1 MQLDALRFTSS
12 KRVAKA
18 ALPDYAVRWWHSA
31 FNVPCTGTGSRVT
44 LACKIAA
51 CCCVQLCFPRCS
63 QASVLQFATDKG
75 APSLKCTI
83 ESSWCAKD
91 GKAVC
96 IVKVS
101 GDTGSRRTPGVD
113 LLERICCVV
122 HLAVDGVSVPVQ
134 TTVTLATEAAP
145 TVQRASAA
153 AARGVAAG
161 AAAAGNVKAAVVHG
175 EDCVI
180 VRPLYTGA
188 LPVKDVPGKVKL
200 ANELLAVVRL
210 KCPGVPTSAIAD
222 SDVYTKLCRVRNCV
236 FLLTV
241 LCRRGEHACACV
253 LYVCVVVHL
262 YRQTRAV

>member
-1 MQLDALRFTSS
+1 
-12 KRVAKA
+12 
-18 ALPDYAVRWWHSA
+18 
-31 FNVPCTGTGSRVT
+31 
-44 LACKIAA
+44 
-51 CCCVQLCFPRCS
+51 
-63 QASVLQFATDKG
+63 LQFATDKG
-75 APSLKCTI
+75 APSLECTI

-101 GDTGSRRTPGVD
+101 RDTGSRTLGVD

-134 TTVTLATEAAP
+134 TTVTLATVVAAP

-161 AAAAGNVKAAVVHG
+161 AAAAGNVKAAVIHG

-188 LPVKDVPGKVKL
+188 LTVKDVPGTVKL
-200 ANELLAVVRL
+200 ANELLAVVRP

-236 FLLTV
+236 FLD
-241 LCRRGEHACACV
+241 RKS
-253 LYVCVVVHL
+253 VV
-262 YRQTRAV
+262 

>member
-1 MQLDALRFTSS
+1 ML
-12 KRVAKA
+12 
-18 ALPDYAVRWWHSA
+18 
-31 FNVPCTGTGSRVT
+31 
-44 LACKIAA
+44 
-51 CCCVQLCFPRCS
+51 LCATMLPRCS

-134 TTVTLATEAAP
+134 TTVTLATVVAAP

-153 AARGVAAG
+153 AARGVVAG

-188 LPVKDVPGKVKL
+188 LTVKDVPGKVKL

-241 LCRRGEHACACV
+241 LCRRGEHACACA
-253 LYVCVVVHL
+253 LYVCVVVHW